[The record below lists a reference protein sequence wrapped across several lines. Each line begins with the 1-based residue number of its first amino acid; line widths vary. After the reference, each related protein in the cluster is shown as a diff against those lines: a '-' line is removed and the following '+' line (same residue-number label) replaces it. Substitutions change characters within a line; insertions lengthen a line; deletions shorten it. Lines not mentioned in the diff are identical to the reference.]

1 MGEFR
6 VSLPHLLGLQL
17 SLYFPL
23 RQLQSFLFP
32 DSGESLA
39 KDPIVLDGVAA
50 RWSARPFRSK
60 KCRRCS
66 GSPISQRCFAAHGYF
81 PAKDTID
88 TVPAYSCRFCEF
100 ASRLSLRSA
109 LRNTP
114 PTSECPPS
122 VCAEEAPQSGK
133 R

>member
-1 MGEFR
+1 MDLATLCEM
-6 VSLPHLLGLQL
+6 P
-17 SLYFPL
+17 PL
-23 RQLQSFLFP
+23 CP
-32 DSGESLA
+32 A
-39 KDPIVLDGVAA
+39 KT
-50 RWSARPFRSK
+50 FRSK

-133 R
+133 RQAGKTSRLETFLRQWPPLNHGWLRL